1 MTCAIYINIDINL
14 VILTVFTMLV
24 DLKTGIK
31 TTKEGILVLQNIL
44 QQGSLFFE
52 YSYIRQKKTS
62 NWQILTYYVTL
73 LKILKF
79 HSSCLTGS

>member
-1 MTCAIYINIDINL
+1 MFTLCLEISISQMTCAIYINIDINL

-52 YSYIRQKKTS
+52 YSYIRQKKHQTG
-62 NWQILTYYVTL
+62 
-73 LKILKF
+73 KF
-79 HSSCLTGS
+79 